1 MSEDTSEG
9 AEIQPVDRHSI
20 REIRTYVDNKG
31 RNVREFIQ
39 VYGKGK
45 EPNFY
50 KGSAVVQVQMQHP
63 QGIPMPPQMRP
74 FEFDIPA
81 SGVRGAFEAFDEA
94 AQSELK
100 EMKRRQQEQSR
111 IVTARSI
118 PSLLG
123 GDGKPMKP
131 KGG

>member
-1 MSEDTSEG
+1 MTEDSENAQVQNE
-9 AEIQPVDRHSI
+9 PVDKHAI

-81 SGVRGAFEAFDEA
+81 SGVRGAFEAFDRA
-94 AQSELK
+94 AQTELQ
-100 EMKRRQQEQSR
+100 EMQKRQKEQSR
-111 IVTARSI
+111 IVAARSV
-118 PSLLG
+118 PTLMG
-123 GDGKPMKP
+123 ANGKPLP
-131 KGG
+131 KG